1 MKKLKKINREF
12 WLDEIK
18 EYVINDMT
26 ENKVSIDECL
36 GCLQILHIQEW
47 YVEEEDPYSW
57 REMRY
62 RDMVEFE
69 EIHQLEKHIGKEE
82 VKEFLKLC
90 KLGASGEKNTHET
103 ALYTDGDDDVPEYLT
118 SLIFTQEDFMELLMV
133 DCDECYTKVAFC
145 DSTPL
150 EDYDDDWIRICKDCA

>member
-1 MKKLKKINREF
+1 MKKINREF

-18 EYVINDMT
+18 DYVINDMR
-26 ENKVSIDECL
+26 ENEESIDEYL
-36 GCLQILHIQEW
+36 GCLQILHIHEW
-47 YVEEEDPYSW
+47 DVDEDPSPYSW
-57 REMRY
+57 HNMRHL
-62 RDMVEFE
+62 DIVEYE
-69 EIHQLEKHIGKEE
+69 EIHKLEKHIGKEE
-82 VKEFLKLC
+82 VKKFLNLC
-90 KLGASGEKNTHET
+90 KSGYSGEKNTHET